1 MKKQDKPDTQQKPS
15 KMSKLTSLVY
25 SSAGI
30 GLLTAAVVLIA
41 DGPKTPR
48 WAGE

>member
-1 MKKQDKPDTQQKPS
+1 MKKQVTPETEKKPS

-30 GLLTAAVVLIA
+30 GLLTAAAVLIA
-41 DGPKTPR
+41 DGPKAPK
-48 WAGE
+48 WVGE